1 MLWVLWVLCGC
12 CVGLGATA
20 LWLAGHVVMMSAACL
35 SHMLTTNTLA
45 APLSCIPC
53 QWSMVYVP
61 SCESTAGLQP
71 SMRTLVSCL

>member
-1 MLWVLWVLCGC
+1 
-12 CVGLGATA
+12 
-20 LWLAGHVVMMSAACL
+20 MMSAACL

-61 SCESTAGLQP
+61 SCESTAGLRP
-71 SMRTLVSCL
+71 SMRTLVTCL